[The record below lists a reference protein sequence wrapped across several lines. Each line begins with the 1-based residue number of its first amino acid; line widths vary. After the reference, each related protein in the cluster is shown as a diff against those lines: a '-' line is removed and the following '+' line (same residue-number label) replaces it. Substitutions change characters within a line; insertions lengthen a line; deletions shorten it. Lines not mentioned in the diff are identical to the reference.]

1 MAAGSNVERLKVP
14 TPEEALIYRRTTA
27 TDNTY
32 SVIRDGGQSLKMLP
46 HCLLRAFECEAWK
59 ERRTPNGAVV
69 ENRDFLE
76 WVTATYPRGLGA
88 TPEIVEAILTSSR
101 DVAEAQQARLL
112 WDRAVRNEPGRP
124 ASVETLYNVQDKTVE
139 APTGNSAAAGM
150 RKLDKAAENGNS
162 IAAQALQAV
171 IEGRQSVHA
180 ACVEAGLRKPTKV
193 DPDVRDRAAAQ
204 IADILLG
211 NLSDDAVMTIRAN
224 LSATTTKAIAIA
236 IANLAGECVMDRRH
250 G

>member
-1 MAAGSNVERLKVP
+1 MAAGSNVERLKLP
-14 TPEEALIYRRTTA
+14 TAEEALIYKRTTA

-59 ERRTPNGAVV
+59 ERRTPNGATV
-69 ENRDFLE
+69 ENRDFLD
-76 WVTATYPRGLGA
+76 WVTATYPKGLGA
-88 TPEIVEAILTSSR
+88 TPEVVEAILTSSR

-112 WDRAVRNEPGRP
+112 WDRAVRRDDGRP
-124 ASVETLYNVQDKTVE
+124 VCDETVDNVHSLE
-139 APTGNSAAAGM
+139 RPAGNSAAAGM
-150 RKLDKAAENGNS
+150 RKLDKAAESGNS

-171 IEGRQSVHA
+171 MEGRQSVHG
-180 ACVEAGLRKPTKV
+180 ACVEAGLRKSTKV

-204 IADILLG
+204 IADILLS
-211 NLSDDAVMTIRAN
+211 NLGDDAVMTVRAN

-236 IANLAGECVMDRRH
+236 IANLAGECIMDRRR